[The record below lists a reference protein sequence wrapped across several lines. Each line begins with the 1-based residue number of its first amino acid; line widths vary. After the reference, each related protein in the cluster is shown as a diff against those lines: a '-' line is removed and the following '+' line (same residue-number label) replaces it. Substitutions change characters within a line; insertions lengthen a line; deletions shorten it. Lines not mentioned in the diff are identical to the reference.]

1 VSPAAAMA
9 EASLLSQKA
18 AMLEQD
24 NFKAILDLQREEA
37 ALSKVQKMEESKLNM
52 EERRSTAHLLQKMVE
67 RLRKRIL
74 QTDMQLGSR
83 S

>member
-1 VSPAAAMA
+1 MA

>member
-1 VSPAAAMA
+1 MA

-52 EERRSTAHLLQKMVE
+52 EERRSTAHLSIAE
-67 RLRKRIL
+67 DGRA
-74 QTDMQLGSR
+74 TP
-83 S
+83 